1 MAEST
6 VMGRL
11 ARFSQQKRQRITTA
25 SENLGIVNFA
35 KLQFLKRLVGGQE
48 LTFTSKRLRYPVVA
62 RNGTSDISVFY
73 QIFIDREYS
82 CLDGI
87 KAPDLIIDLGANV
100 GYSSAYFLSRYPDC
114 TILAVEPDPDNFALL
129 QRNVAPYGNRCRT
142 LQAAIWGHPGQL
154 QFKAPLKRGA
164 EWGRALEVA
173 DDCAAVQSGE
183 DPVEGITMAKLLEMS
198 PFPRVSILKIDIEG
212 AELELFGHDTAW
224 LDRVDHMVIE
234 LHGDQARDCFF
245 RAIEGRNFDISSSGE
260 LTCCIDKTRS

>member
-11 ARFSQQKRQRITTA
+11 ARFSQQKRKRITIA

-35 KLQFLKRLVGGQE
+35 KLQFLKRFVGGEE
-48 LTFTSKRLRYPVVA
+48 LTFRSKRLRYPVTA
-62 RNGTSDISVFY
+62 RKGTSDMSVFY
-73 QIFIDREYS
+73 QIFVDREYS

-87 KAPDLIIDLGANV
+87 KAPDLIVDLGANV

-114 TILAVEPDPDNFALL
+114 TILAVEPDPANFALL

-142 LQAAIWGHPGQL
+142 LQAAVWGRSGQL
-154 QFKAPLKRGA
+154 QFKAPLTKGA
-164 EWGRALEVA
+164 EWGRALEP
-173 DDCAAVQSGE
+173 AVNGTSGQGG
-183 DPVEGITMAKLLEMS
+183 DAPVEGITMAKLLEMS
-198 PFPRVSILKIDIEG
+198 PFERVSILKIDIEG
-212 AELELFGHDTAW
+212 AELELFSHDTAW

-234 LHGDQARDCFF
+234 LHGEEARDCFF
-245 RAIEGRNFDISSSGE
+245 KAIDSRKFDISVSGE